1 MATVMRFRA
10 LLFVYFFFP
19 LFISNLGG
27 PDFFGIGIC
36 MAEYE
41 SLSVAELRGEAKAER
56 DAELLYLKEETVSI
70 AARHEQP
77 ISQAPS
83 NVYVITDEDIR
94 RSGATDLPTVLR
106 RIPGLEVMQV
116 TGADF
121 NVSMRGDNQLNANK
135 LLVMVD
141 GRSIYVDV
149 QGNLYWKAIPV
160 TLPEIKRIEVQ
171 KGPASVLYG
180 FNAFDGIINII
191 TKSPE
196 EMKGAAAQFG
206 GGAYGTISSAAIYA
220 NSYKKLG
227 FRLSYS
233 HDQTQQWRNGSALAY
248 RDNKFNVQ
256 TEYALG
262 SESKLSFSGGLV
274 DVTDFDG
281 FVVATAVKTAMPALG
296 YAHAGY
302 ERHNFFIRAFWN
314 GYDISGPQSVNP
326 LLTPFLRFTDR
337 NLNSDLKSW
346 GNTYNIETQQ
356 EIELGA
362 ATRLTAG
369 INYRHNTLSMNFIDR
384 FRTEDRLGFYLHVK
398 WKPSHMFQVV
408 GGARYDLD
416 TFINPTISPRGSLLF
431 TPVPDQTIRA
441 TVAVGYRPPTLFET
455 YQDTFVFITLPPPNP
470 LTPPI
475 NTRGSGN
482 LGVEKIISYEVEYQG
497 WYLQHRLRVRAALFY
512 NHISDL
518 ITASGLSPT
527 QAGGVADIYGGEAGL
542 EFLARKWL
550 SGFGNFAYQEIG
562 QTLTG
567 TSQRGGPRFK
577 YNAGLRAQWENGL
590 SGEITYHWV
599 GAATYPL
606 SSAFSMFSSFG
617 VVPPDPHVGNYHLLN
632 LRGAY
637 RFWQEEA
644 AAGYRRE
651 AEVAVSAFNALND
664 THKEHPLGDLIGS
677 RVMGWLT
684 VRY

>member
-1 MATVMRFRA
+1 MLQYRHILSPTCLAFVAVA
-10 LLFVYFFFP
+10 LLISFP
-19 LFISNLGG
+19 VAAQTEENKNQPGTPPARGI
-27 PDFFGIGIC
+27 PD
-36 MAEYE
+36 
-41 SLSVAELRGEAKAER
+41 
-56 DAELLYLKEETVSI
+56 ELLLLKEEETVSI
-70 AARHEQP
+70 ASRYEQP

-94 RSGATDLPTVLR
+94 HSGATDLPTVLR

-121 NVSMRGDNQLNANK
+121 NVSVRGDNQLVSNK

-149 QGNLYWKAIPV
+149 QGSVYWKAIPV

-196 EMKGAAAQFG
+196 EMKGATGQFG
-206 GGAYGTISSAAIYA
+206 GGAYGTISSATVYA
-220 NSYKKLG
+220 NTYKKLG
-227 FRLSYS
+227 FRLSYG
-233 HDQTQQWRNGSALAY
+233 HDQNQQWRNGSALAY

-262 SESKLSFSGGLV
+262 DESKLSFSGGLV
-274 DVTDFDG
+274 DVNRFDG
-281 FVVATAVKTAMPALG
+281 LVVETVVGTGVPSMG

-302 ERHNFFIRAFWN
+302 ERPNFFIRAFWN
-314 GYDISGPQSVNP
+314 GYDISGPVSINP
-326 LLTPFLRFTDR
+326 LLVPFLRSTDPSF
-337 NLNSDLKSW
+337 NSDLMLR
-346 GNTYNIETQQ
+346 GNTYNIESQKG
-356 EIELGA
+356 IEFGA
-362 ATRLTAG
+362 TTRLTAG
-369 INYRHNTLSMNFIDR
+369 INYRHNTLSSNFHGG
-384 FRTEDRLGFYLHVK
+384 FHTEDRMGFYVQGE
-398 WKPSHMFQVV
+398 WKPSPVFQVV
-408 GGARYDLD
+408 GGARYDLN
-416 TFINPTISPRGSLLF
+416 TFINPTISPRGSILF
-431 TPVPDQTIRA
+431 TPFLDHTFRA
-441 TVAVGYRPPTLFET
+441 TVAIGYRPPTLAEI
-455 YQDTFVFITLPPPNP
+455 YGDALAIITFPPPIP
-470 LTPPI
+470 SPPPI
-475 NTRGSGN
+475 GPGGSRAFLN
-482 LGVEKIISYEVEYQG
+482 PEKIVSYEVEYQG
-497 WYLQHRLRVRAALFY
+497 WYLQHRLRARASLFY

-518 ITASGLSPT
+518 ISSSSFVLD

-542 EFLARKWL
+542 EFLATKWL

-562 QTLTG
+562 QTLSG
-567 TSQRGGPRFK
+567 TSRRGGPRFK

-590 SGEITYHWV
+590 SGEIAYHYV

-606 SSAFSMFSSFG
+606 SPGFSFFSPFG
-617 VVPPDPHVGNYHLLN
+617 VVSPDPYVGSYDILN

-637 RFWQEEA
+637 RFWQEPA

-651 AEVAVSAFNALND
+651 AEVAVSAFNSLND
-664 THKEHPLGDLIGS
+664 KHREHPLGDLIGS

>member
-1 MATVMRFRA
+1 MATVLRFRA
-10 LLFVYFFFP
+10 LLLLSLFWSF
-19 LFISNLGG
+19 FISHLGG
-27 PDFFGIGIC
+27 PHLFGIGIC

-41 SLSVAELRGEAKAER
+41 SLPVAELRGDAKAER

-94 RSGATDLPTVLR
+94 RSGASDLPTVLR

-135 LLVMVD
+135 LMVLVD

-149 QGNLYWKAIPV
+149 QGSVYWKSIPV

-191 TKSPE
+191 MKSPE
-196 EMKGAAAQFG
+196 EMKGATAQFG
-206 GGAYGTISSAAIYA
+206 GGAYGTISSAAVYA
-220 NSYKKLG
+220 NSYKKFG
-227 FRLSYS
+227 FRLSYG
-233 HDQTQQWRNGSALAY
+233 HDQNQQWRNGSALAY

-262 SESKLSFSGGLV
+262 SDSKLSFSGGLV

-281 FVVATAVKTAMPALG
+281 FVSATAVKTGMPALG
-296 YAHAGY
+296 YAQAGY
-302 ERHNFFIRAFWN
+302 ERPNFFIRAFWN
-314 GYDISGPQSVNP
+314 GYDIDGPIISNP
-326 LLTPFLRFTDR
+326 LIAPFLRSTDR
-337 NLNSDLKSW
+337 NSNSDLMTR
-346 GNTYNIETQQ
+346 GNTYNIEAQQ
-356 EIELGA
+356 AIELMA
-362 ATRLTAG
+362 TTRLTAG
-369 INYRHNTLSMNFIDR
+369 INYRHNTLSQNLIDR
-384 FRTEDRLGFYLHVK
+384 FRTEDRLGFYLQGE
-398 WKPSHMFQVV
+398 WKPARWFQAV
-408 GGARYDLD
+408 GGVRYDLD

-431 TPVPDQTIRA
+431 TPVSDHTFRA

-455 YQDTFVFITLPPPNP
+455 YNDSRVIITLPSPFPSPPP
-470 LTPPI
+470 LP
-475 NTRGSGN
+475 GLGN
-482 LGVEKIISYEVEYQG
+482 RNLHPEKIISYELEYQG
-497 WYLQHRLRVRAALFY
+497 WYLQHRLRTRTALFY

-518 ITASGLSPT
+518 ITFGAPGII
-527 QAGGVADIYGGEAGL
+527 QAGGVADIYGGEAGI
-542 EFLARKWL
+542 EFLATKWL
-550 SGFGNFAYQEIG
+550 SGFGNFSYQEIG
-562 QTLTG
+562 QSLTG
-567 TSQRGGPRFK
+567 TSQRAGPRFK

-590 SGEITYHWV
+590 SGEIAYHWV

-606 SSAFSMFSSFG
+606 SSAFSMFSSF
-617 VVPPDPHVGNYHLLN
+617 VVPPDPFVGNYHLLN

-644 AAGYRRE
+644 AAG
-651 AEVAVSAFNALND
+651 
-664 THKEHPLGDLIGS
+664 
-677 RVMGWLT
+677 
-684 VRY
+684 

>member
-1 MATVMRFRA
+1 MTRA
-10 LLFVYFFFP
+10 HLSWLF
-19 LFISNLGG
+19 LFIVTVSFSAPMLVW
-27 PDFFGIGIC
+27 IGTC
-36 MAEYE
+36 EAED
-41 SLSVAELRGEAKAER
+41 LLPLAELRGDAKAER
-56 DAELLYLKEETVSI
+56 EEELLYLREETVSI
-70 AARHEQP
+70 AARYEQP

-94 RSGATDLPTVLR
+94 RSGASDLPTVLR

-121 NVSMRGDNQLNANK
+121 NVSMRGDNQLVSNK

-149 QGNLYWKAIPV
+149 QGSVFWKAIPV

-196 EMKGAAAQFG
+196 EMKGATAQFG

-220 NSYKKLG
+220 NRYKKLG
-227 FRLSYS
+227 FRLSYG
-233 HDQTQQWRNGSALAY
+233 HDQTQQWRTGSALAY
-248 RDNKFNVQ
+248 RDNKFNIQ

-262 SESKLSFSGGLV
+262 GESKILFSGGLV
-274 DVTDFDG
+274 NVTDFDG
-281 FVVATAVKTAMPALG
+281 LVSATAIKTGMPALG
-296 YAHAGY
+296 YAQAGY
-302 ERHNFFIRAFWN
+302 ERPNFFIRAFWN
-314 GYDISGPQSVNP
+314 GYDIDGPIIPNP
-326 LLTPFLRFTDR
+326 LIAPFLRSTDR
-337 NLNSDLKSW
+337 NFHSDLMSR
-346 GNTYNIETQQ
+346 GNTYNIEAQQ
-356 EIELGA
+356 GIELGA
-362 ATRLTAG
+362 STRLTAG

-384 FRTEDRLGFYLHVK
+384 FRTEDRLGFYVQGE
-398 WKPSHMFQVV
+398 WKPSPMFQAT
-408 GGARYDLD
+408 GGLRYDLD

-431 TPVPDQTIRA
+431 TPVPGHTFRA
-441 TVAVGYRPPTLFET
+441 TVAIGYRPPTLFET
-455 YQDTFVFITLPPPNP
+455 YQDVLLFITLPPPIP
-470 LTPPI
+470 SAPPI
-475 NTRGSGN
+475 NTKGSGN
-482 LGVEKIISYEVEYQG
+482 LGPEKIVSYEVEYQG
-497 WYLQHRLRVRAALFY
+497 WYLQHRLRARAALFY
-512 NHISDL
+512 NHLSNL
-518 ITASGLSPT
+518 ITFSGAPHAGPI
-527 QAGGVADIYGGEAGL
+527 QAMGIADIYGGEAGI
-542 EFLARKWL
+542 EFLATKWL
-550 SGFGNFAYQEIG
+550 TGFGNFAYQEID

-567 TSQRGGPRFK
+567 TSQRAGPRFK

-606 SSAFSMFSSFG
+606 SSAFSMFSAFG
-617 VVPPDPHVGNYHLLN
+617 VIPPDPYIGNYHLLN

-637 RFWQEEA
+637 RFWQEAA

-651 AEVAVSAFNALND
+651 AEVAVSVFNALND
-664 THKEHPLGDLIGS
+664 VHREHPLGDFIGS

-684 VRY
+684 LRY

>member
-1 MATVMRFRA
+1 MRFRA
-10 LLFVYFFFP
+10 LLLLSLFCSC
-19 LFISNLGG
+19 FISHLGG
-27 PDFFGIGIC
+27 PDFFGIEIC
-36 MAEYE
+36 VAEYE
-41 SLSVAELRGEAKAER
+41 SLPVAELRGDAKAER

-70 AARHEQP
+70 ATRHEQP

-94 RSGATDLPTVLR
+94 RSGASDLPTVLR

-196 EMKGAAAQFG
+196 EMKGATAQFG

-227 FRLSYS
+227 FRLSYG
-233 HDQTQQWRNGSALAY
+233 HDQNQQWRNGNALAY

-262 SESKLSFSGGLV
+262 GDSKLSFSGGLV
-274 DVTDFDG
+274 DVNRFDG
-281 FVVATAVKTAMPALG
+281 LVVATVVTTGVPALG
-296 YAHAGY
+296 YAQTGY
-302 ERHNFFIRAFWN
+302 ERPNFFIRAFWN
-314 GYDISGPQSVNP
+314 SYDISGPQSVNP
-326 LLTPFLRFTDR
+326 LLAPFLRTTDPSF
-337 NLNSDLKSW
+337 NSDLMSR
-346 GNTYNIETQQ
+346 GNTYNIEAQQ
-356 EIELGA
+356 GIELRA
-362 ATRLTAG
+362 STRLTAG

-384 FRTEDRLGFYLHVK
+384 FRTQDRVGFYLQGE
-398 WKPSHMFQVV
+398 WKPTHWFQVI
-408 GGARYDLD
+408 GGVRYDLD

-431 TPVPDQTIRA
+431 IPAPDHTFRA

-455 YQDTFVFITLPPPNP
+455 YNNNLVIITFPPPSP
-470 LTPPI
+470 SPPPFPG
-475 NTRGSGN
+475 RGSGN
-482 LGVEKIISYEVEYQG
+482 LRPEKIVSYEVEYQG
-497 WYLQHRLRVRAALFY
+497 WYLQHRLRARTALFY
-512 NHISDL
+512 NHLSDL
-518 ITASGLSPT
+518 ITFGAPGII

-542 EFLARKWL
+542 EFLATKWL
-550 SGFGNFAYQEIG
+550 SGFGNVAYQEIS

-599 GAATYPL
+599 GAATYAL
-606 SSAFSMFSSFG
+606 SSAFSMFSAFG
-617 VVPPDPHVGNYHLLN
+617 VVPPDPYVGNYHLMN

-664 THKEHPLGDLIGS
+664 KHREHPLGDLIGS
-677 RVMGWLT
+677 RVMGWVT

>member
-1 MATVMRFRA
+1 MVRYRHILSLAYLAFVAIA
-10 LLFVYFFFP
+10 LLTVIP
-19 LFISNLGG
+19 VAAQTADHKNVSRAPAARGV
-27 PDFFGIGIC
+27 PD
-36 MAEYE
+36 
-41 SLSVAELRGEAKAER
+41 
-56 DAELLYLKEETVSI
+56 ELLLLKEEETVSI
-70 AARHEQP
+70 ASRYEQP

-94 RSGATDLPTVLR
+94 HSGATDLPTVLR
-106 RIPGLEVMQV
+106 RVPGLEVMQV

-121 NVSMRGDNQLNANK
+121 NVSMRGNNQLVSNK

-149 QGNLYWKAIPV
+149 QGSVYWKAIPV

-196 EMKGAAAQFG
+196 EMKGATAQFG

-220 NSYKKLG
+220 NRYKKFG
-227 FRLSYS
+227 YRLSYG
-233 HDQTQQWRNGSALAY
+233 HDQNQQWRNGSALAY
-248 RDNKFNVQ
+248 RDNKFNIQ
-256 TEYALG
+256 TEYDLG
-262 SESKLSFSGGLV
+262 GESKLSFSGGLV
-274 DVTDFDG
+274 DVTGFDG
-281 FVVATAVKTAMPALG
+281 LVVATAVKTGSPTLG

-302 ERHNFFIRAFWN
+302 ERPNFFIRAFWN
-314 GYDISGPQSVNP
+314 GYDINGPVTTTP
-326 LLTPFLRFTDR
+326 LLAPFFARSTDR
-337 NLNSDLKSW
+337 NFLMLW
-346 GNTYNIETQQ
+346 GNTYNIEAQQ
-356 EIELGA
+356 GIEVGT

-369 INYRHNTLSMNFIDR
+369 VNYRHNTLSSNFHGG
-384 FRTEDRLGFYLHVK
+384 FHTEDRMGLYVQGE
-398 WKPSHMFQVV
+398 WKPSPMFQMVSGV
-408 GGARYDLD
+408 RYDLH
-416 TFINPTISPRGSLLF
+416 TFINPTISPRASLLF
-431 TPVPDQTIRA
+431 TPIPDHTFRA
-441 TVAVGYRPPTLFET
+441 TVAIGYRPPTLAET
-455 YQDTFVFITLPPPNP
+455 YAENLISITFPPP
-470 LTPPI
+470 TPSPAPFFS
-475 NTRGSGN
+475 RGSAT
-482 LGVEKIISYEVEYQG
+482 LGPEKIVSYEVEYQG
-497 WYLQHRLRVRAALFY
+497 WYLKHRLRVRTAAFF
-512 NHISDL
+512 NHISNL
-518 ITASGLSPT
+518 ITSGIPGVI

-542 EFLARKWL
+542 EFLATKWL

-567 TSQRGGPRFK
+567 TAQRGGPRFK

-590 SGEITYHWV
+590 SGEIAYHWI

-606 SSAFSMFSSFG
+606 SRAFFDFQPFG
-617 VVPPDPHVGNYHLLN
+617 VIPPDAYVGSYNLLN
-632 LRGAY
+632 LRAAY

-651 AEVAVSAFNALND
+651 AEVALSTFNSLND

-684 VRY
+684 VRF

>member
-1 MATVMRFRA
+1 MTRA
-10 LLFVYFFFP
+10 RPSF
-19 LFISNLGG
+19 LFIVTVSFSAPTQLW
-27 PDFFGIGIC
+27 IGTC
-36 MAEYE
+36 GAED
-41 SLSVAELRGEAKAER
+41 SPPLAVLRAEAKAER

-106 RIPGLEVMQV
+106 RIPGLEVMQM

-121 NVSMRGDNQLNANK
+121 NVSVRGDNQLVANK
-135 LLVMVD
+135 LLVLVD
-141 GRSIYVDV
+141 GRTFYNDL
-149 QGNLYWKAIPV
+149 QGSTYWKALPV

-196 EMKGAAAQFG
+196 EMKGATAQFG

-227 FRLSYS
+227 FRLSYG

-256 TEYALG
+256 TEYALEG
-262 SESKLSFSGGLV
+262 ESKLSFSGGLV

-281 FVVATAVKTAMPALG
+281 HVSGPTIKSTTPTLG
-296 YAHAGY
+296 YAQTAY
-302 ERHNFFIRAFWN
+302 QWPSFFVRAFWN
-314 GYDISGPQSVNP
+314 GYYFDGTVTSHP

-337 NLNSDLKSW
+337 DLSSFNSFRGD
-346 GNTYNIETQQ
+346 TYNIEAQHALHFGNTHRMTY
-356 EIELGA
+356 G
-362 ATRLTAG
+362 T
-369 INYRHNTLSMNFIDR
+369 NYRLNILSGNFIAGPS
-384 FRTEDRLGFYLHVK
+384 TEHRLGLYLQDEWNVF
-398 WKPSHMFQVV
+398 PTLTLV
-408 GGARYDLD
+408 GGVRYDLD
-416 TFINPTISPRGSLLF
+416 SFINGTISPRGSLLF
-431 TPVPDQTIRA
+431 TPVPDHTIRA
-441 TVAVGYRPPTLFET
+441 TIAVGYRPPTHFET
-455 YQDTFVFITLPPPNP
+455 AQDVRAVTTLPPPI
-470 LTPPI
+470 LSPPPTI
-475 NTRGSGN
+475 VRGSPD
-482 LGVEKIISYEVEYQG
+482 LRPEQIVSYELEYQG
-497 WYLQHRLRVRAALFY
+497 WYAKHRARIRAALFL
-512 NHISDL
+512 NRISDL
-518 ITASGLSPT
+518 ITFTPAAMNSSGS
-527 QAGGVADIYGGEAGL
+527 ADIYGGEAGL
-542 EFLARKWL
+542 EFLATKWL

-590 SGEITYHWV
+590 SGEIVYHWV
-599 GAATYPL
+599 GAATFPL
-606 SSAFSMFSSFG
+606 SSIFSMFSDFG
-617 VVPPDPHVGNYHLLN
+617 VVPPDPHVGSYHLLN

-637 RFWQEEA
+637 RFWQEAA

-651 AEVAVSAFNALND
+651 AEVAVSVFNALND
-664 THKEHPLGDLIGS
+664 KHREHPLGDLIGS